1 MIKKE
6 RISLRIPEHCGINT
20 RLDQILAKIFH
31 QYSRTMF
38 KKWIL
43 NKQVSINGNIIEKPN
58 TFVNSGDIIII
69 NIISEKKYSFAENI
83 FLNIVYEDDDIL
95 VINKPINFVVHPGA
109 GNINGTV
116 LNALLYKDDLFYKIP
131 RAGIV
136 HRLDKNTTGLMLIA
150 KNVTSYKNLIES
162 LKNREIVREYEA
174 VVVGNIISG
183 GTIEQPIGRHMKY
196 RTKMCV
202 SSIGK
207 KAITHF
213 RIVERFKYHTHLKI
227 NLETGRTHQIR
238 VHMLHLRY
246 PVLGDSVYR
255 GTCITPKGMSTM
267 LLKKIS
273 YFSRPALH
281 ASKLKFI
288 HPKTNKLME
297 FNIVLPN
304 DMQKL
309 INILKK
315 N

>member
-1 MIKKE
+1 MKKE
-6 RISLRIPEHCGINT
+6 RISLKIPKFYGINK
-20 RLDQILAKIFH
+20 RLDQVLAKILH
-31 QYSRTMF
+31 QCSRTTL

-43 NKQVSINGNIIEKPN
+43 NKQVNVNGNIIKKPN
-58 TFVNSGDIIII
+58 TFVNSGDIIVV
-69 NIISEKKYSFAENI
+69 NSISEKKCSFAENI

-109 GNINGTV
+109 GNINGTI
-116 LNALLYKDDLFYKIP
+116 LNALLYKDNLFYKIP
-131 RAGIV
+131 RAGII

-150 KNVTSYKNLIES
+150 KNIVSYEILIEN
-162 LKNREIVREYEA
+162 LKNRSIFREYEA
-174 VVVGNIISG
+174 IVVGNVISG
-183 GTIEQPIGRHMKY
+183 GTVEQPIGRHMKY

-213 RIVERFKYHTHLKI
+213 RIIERFKYHTHLRI

-238 VHMLHLRY
+238 VHMLHIRY
-246 PVLGDSVYR
+246 PILGDPVYH
-255 GTCITPKGMSTM
+255 GTCIKPKGMSITV
-267 LLKKIS
+267 LKKINF
-273 YFSRPALH
+273 FSRPALH
-281 ASKLKFI
+281 ASKLRFI
-288 HPKTNKLME
+288 HPKKNNLME
-297 FNIVLPN
+297 FNIFLPN